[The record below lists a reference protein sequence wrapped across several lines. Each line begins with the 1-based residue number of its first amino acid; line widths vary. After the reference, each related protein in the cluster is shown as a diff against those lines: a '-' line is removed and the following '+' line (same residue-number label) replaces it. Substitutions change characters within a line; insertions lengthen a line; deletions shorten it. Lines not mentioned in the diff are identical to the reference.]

1 MYVLSSCGVHPLTR
15 SSIRKFEALV
25 LYAQE
30 KSKDASAPK
39 MRIVAYNGDWS
50 CECGKVNR
58 LWDTCS
64 CGQAGPCR
72 DWVRGRCKYGQEC
85 R

>member
-1 MYVLSSCGVHPLTR
+1 MWGSPAHLEKYEERLCILLLL
-15 SSIRKFEALV
+15 F
-25 LYAQE
+25 QE

>member
-1 MYVLSSCGVHPLTR
+1 MLLPTRRDRLLRVSSTGKMLT
-15 SSIRKFEALV
+15 SSVRHL
-25 LYAQE
+25 QE
-30 KSKDASAPK
+30 KSKDGSAPK

-50 CECGKVNR
+50 CECSKVNR
-58 LWDTCS
+58 LWDTCACS
-64 CGQAGPCR
+64 QAGPCR

>member
-1 MYVLSSCGVHPLTR
+1 MYTCQNHQLCWSVTKSTVHVVGFHL
-15 SSIRKFEALV
+15 
-25 LYAQE
+25 QE

-50 CECGKVNR
+50 CECSKVNR